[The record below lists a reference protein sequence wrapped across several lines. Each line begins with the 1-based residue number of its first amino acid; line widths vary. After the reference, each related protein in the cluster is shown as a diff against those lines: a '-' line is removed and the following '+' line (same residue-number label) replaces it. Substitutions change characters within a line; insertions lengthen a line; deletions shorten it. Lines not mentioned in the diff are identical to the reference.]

1 MITTAPTVRERLRP
15 LRASAWLGFQIE
27 SNWSDPIVFAVYAL
41 ARPLATSLILLAMYK
56 VVIGGSVSDPRF
68 VAIYVGNALY
78 TFVVLL
84 LVGLSWAVFEDRE
97 QYKMLKYV
105 AATPIGLVPY
115 LLGRSLTKFVL
126 ATISAVLVIGFG
138 VVVLGLRLQVTPAS
152 FGALLAAL
160 AVGGVGIVAVGLVLA
175 GLALVFARQSMMLN
189 EGVSAVLY
197 LFCGVV
203 FPPDLLPALMR
214 PIALALPMTYWLE
227 ASRRALSVREFSP
240 LLSQMSDAQLAI
252 AFVAIALVWLVG
264 GLWIFSRLERRAR
277 AQGLLDITTAF

>member
-1 MITTAPTVRERLRP
+1 MATTLSLRERLRP

-56 VVIGGSVSDPRF
+56 VVIGGAVSDPRF

-105 AATPIGLVPY
+105 AVSPIGLVSY

-126 ATISAVLVIGFG
+126 ATVSAVLVICFG
-138 VVVLGLRLQVTPAS
+138 VVVLGLRLHVT
-152 FGALLAAL
+152 ALSLAAL
-160 AVGGVGIVAVGLVLA
+160 LGALTVGAVGIVAVGIVLA
-175 GLALVFARQSMMLN
+175 GLSLVFARQSMMMN
-189 EGVSAVLY
+189 EGLSAVLY

-203 FPPDLLPALMR
+203 FPPDLLPVWLR
-214 PIALALPMTYWLE
+214 PVALALPMTYWLE
-227 ASRRALSVREFSP
+227 ASRRALGVYGFSP
-240 LLSQMSDAQLAI
+240 LLSRLSDAQLAGV
-252 AFVAIALVWLVG
+252 FVLVALVWITFGMWV
-264 GLWIFSRLERRAR
+264 FARLERRAR
-277 AQGLLDITTAF
+277 DQGLLDITTAF

>member
-1 MITTAPTVRERLRP
+1 MSTLTLRERLRP

-41 ARPLATSLILLAMYK
+41 ARPLATGLILLAMYQ
-56 VVIGGSVSDPRF
+56 VVIGGALSDPRF

-78 TFVVLL
+78 VFVNLL

-105 AATPIGLVPY
+105 AATPIGLVSY

-126 ATISAVLVIGFG
+126 ATISAVLVVGFG
-138 VVVLGLRLQVTPAS
+138 VVVLGLRLTVTPVSLLVLTA
-152 FGALLAAL
+152 ALL
-160 AVGGVGIVAVGLVLA
+160 VGAVGIVAVGLVLA
-175 GLALVFARQSMMLN
+175 GLSLVFARQSMMMN

-203 FPPDLLPALMR
+203 FPPDLLPGFLQ
-214 PIALALPMTYWLE
+214 PVALALPMTYWLE
-227 ASRRALSVREFSP
+227 ASRRALHVTRFSP
-240 LLSQMSDAQLAI
+240 MLARLSDAQLWGI
-252 AFVAIALVWLVG
+252 FLGVALVWLVAG
-264 GLWIFSRLERRAR
+264 RWIFSRLERRAR
-277 AQGLLDITTAF
+277 AEGLLDITTAW